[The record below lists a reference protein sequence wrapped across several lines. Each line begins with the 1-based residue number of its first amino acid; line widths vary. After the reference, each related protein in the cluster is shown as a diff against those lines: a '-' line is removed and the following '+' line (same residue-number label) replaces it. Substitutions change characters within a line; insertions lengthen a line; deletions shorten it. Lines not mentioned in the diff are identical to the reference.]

1 MVQCST
7 MVQRSNKVIH
17 RVIHRLCCAVQ
28 QIDEAMLHRN
38 RGTVLCSAAMVQCS
52 RLCTKRGH

>member
-7 MVQRSNKVIH
+7 MVQCSNKVIH

-28 QIDEAMLHRN
+28 QIDEAMLHHSI
-38 RGTVLCSAAMVQCS
+38 GTSLCSAAMVQCS
-52 RLCTKRGH
+52 RLCTNKEH